1 MEYTDQPP
9 PLSEAQLE
17 IMNLVWSHGPMTVGE
32 MWQILSSRRGVARN
46 TVQTL
51 VTRLEEKGWLAHS
64 GSGGVFRY
72 RAVYPRAATLRQL
85 VRRLVDTAFG
95 GSTEGFV
102 LALLDDQSLAEHEVE
117 QIRSLIERAERAES

>member
-1 MEYTDQPP
+1 MEHTDQPP

-64 GSGGVFRY
+64 GEGGVFRC
-72 RAVYPRAATLRQL
+72 AHAASLSCSR
-85 VRRLVDTAFG
+85 VRWR
-95 GSTEGFV
+95 
-102 LALLDDQSLAEHEVE
+102 
-117 QIRSLIERAERAES
+117 RSG